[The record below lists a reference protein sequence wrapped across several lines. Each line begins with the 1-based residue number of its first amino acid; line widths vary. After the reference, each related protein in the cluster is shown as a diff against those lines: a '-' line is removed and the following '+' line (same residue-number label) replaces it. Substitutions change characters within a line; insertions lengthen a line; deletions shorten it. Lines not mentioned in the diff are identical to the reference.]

1 MAKYKVYHVDSR
13 GQPHTAE
20 REELAKADAELVVL
34 SPEQQQ
40 DIAAHVA
47 DADGILCGY
56 RQVGKD
62 VFDAAP
68 NLKVVVRYGIG
79 FDNIDW
85 QTAVGYGIVV
95 CNITDY
101 CINEVATHAMSLL
114 LALNR
119 KLIAHNDA
127 ARAGERV
134 PLPPSGPL
142 YGETLGLVAF
152 GHIAQQAAIRAQAFG
167 LDVIAYDPYQ
177 DAAVAEAA
185 GVRLTSLEEVMQA
198 DYVSVHPPLS
208 PETRGLVG
216 AAELALMKPTA
227 YLITT
232 CPRRRGRR
240 TGALRRAQGGPAG
253 GRGRG
258 RLGSGA
264 GPQRPPAAGVRQ
276 RDRNPALRLLLRRLS
291 PALAAARRRSGGR
304 RSARLPPPLRR
315 QQGRPAAGRS
325 VPAPGSVEPVR
336 FGRDLGSE
344 QVLLC

>member
-1 MAKYKVYHVDSR
+1 MAKYKVYHIDSR
-13 GQPHTAE
+13 PERLPHKAE
-20 REELAKADAELVVL
+20 AEQIAKADAELIPL
-34 SPEQQQ
+34 TPEQQE
-40 DIAAHVA
+40 DIPAYVA
-47 DADGILCGY
+47 DADGIICGY

-62 VFDAAP
+62 IFNAAP

-85 QTAVGYGIVV
+85 QTAVDYGIVV

-101 CINEVATHAMSLL
+101 CINEVATHAISML

-119 KLIAHNDA
+119 KLIAHNNA

-134 PLPPSGPL
+134 PLGPSGPL

-177 DAAVAEAA
+177 DPAVAEAA
-185 GVRLTSLEEVMQA
+185 GVRLTSLEEAMQA

-216 AAELALMKPTA
+216 ADQLALMKPTA

-232 CPRRRGRR
+232 CRG
-240 TGALRRAQGGPAG
+240 GVVDEQALYDALK
-253 GRGRG
+253 RGQ
-258 RLGSGA
+258 LAGA
-264 GPQRPPAAGVRQ
+264 GVDVWDPEPVHKDHPLLEFDNVIATPHSAFYS
-276 RDRNPALRLLLRRLS
+276 DNSMPLLLQRVGE
-291 PALAAARRRSGGR
+291 AAADV
-304 RSARLPPPLRR
+304 L
-315 QQGRPAAGRS
+315 QGYMPRS
-325 VPAPGSVEPVR
+325 VVNKSVLDRVTLAPHPDR
-336 FGRDLGSE
+336 
-344 QVLLC
+344 

>member
-1 MAKYKVYHVDSR
+1 MAKFKVYHVDSR
-13 GQPHTAE
+13 PERQPHTLEAE
-20 REELAKADAELVVL
+20 QIAAADAELIPL
-34 SPEQQQ
+34 TLEQQQ
-40 DIAAHVA
+40 DIPAHVT
-47 DADGILCGY
+47 DADGIICGY

-85 QTAVGYGIVV
+85 QTAVDYDIVV

-119 KLIAHNDA
+119 KLVAHNNA
-127 ARAGERV
+127 ARSGDRV
-134 PLPPSGPL
+134 PLGPSGPL

-167 LDVIAYDPYQ
+167 LNVIAYDPFQ

-185 GVRLTSLEEVMQA
+185 GVRLASLEEVMQA

-216 AAELALMKPTA
+216 ADELALMKPTA

-232 CPRRRGRR
+232 CRG
-240 TGALRRAQGGPAG
+240 GVVSESALYDALKNGQIA
-253 GRGRG
+253 
-258 RLGSGA
+258 GA
-264 GPQRPPAAGVRQ
+264 GVDVWDPEPVHKDHPLLEFDNVIATPHSAYYS
-276 RDRNPALRLLLRRLS
+276 DASAPLLLQRVGE
-291 PALAAARRRSGGR
+291 AAADV
-304 RSARLPPPLRR
+304 L
-315 QQGRPAAGRS
+315 QGYMPRS
-325 VPAPGSVEPVR
+325 VVNKAVLDKVSLAPHPDR
-336 FGRDLGSE
+336 
-344 QVLLC
+344 

>member
-1 MAKYKVYHVDSR
+1 MAKYKVYHIDSR
-13 GQPHTAE
+13 PERQPHTAE
-20 REELAKADAELVVL
+20 AEQLAKADAELIPL
-34 SPEQQQ
+34 SPEQQE
-40 DIAAHVA
+40 DVAAHVT
-47 DADGILCGY
+47 DADGIICGY
-56 RQVGKD
+56 RHVGREI
-62 VFDAAP
+62 FDSAP

-85 QTAVGYGIVV
+85 QTAVDYGIVV

-134 PLPPSGPL
+134 PLGPSGPL

-167 LDVIAYDPYQ
+167 LNVIAYDPYQ
-177 DAAVAEAA
+177 DPAAAEAA
-185 GVRLTSLEEVMQA
+185 GVRLTTLEEVMQA

-216 AAELALMKPTA
+216 ADQLALMKPTA

-232 CPRRRGRR
+232 CRGGVVDER
-240 TGALRRAQGGPAG
+240 ALYDALK
-253 GRGRG
+253 RGQ
-258 RLGSGA
+258 LAGA
-264 GPQRPPAAGVRQ
+264 GVDVWDPEPVHQDHPLLEFDNVIATPHSAFYS
-276 RDRNPALRLLLRRLS
+276 DNSMPLLLQRVGEAAADVLQGYMPRSVVNKAVLDS
-291 PALAAARRRSGGR
+291 VALAPHPER
-304 RSARLPPPLRR
+304 
-315 QQGRPAAGRS
+315 
-325 VPAPGSVEPVR
+325 
-336 FGRDLGSE
+336 
-344 QVLLC
+344 